1 METILRT
8 YFVLLVVLPLSV
20 FAQPS
25 FAQARRKP
33 NVIFILVDD
42 MGYADL
48 SSFGSKDIR
57 TPNIDRLAKEGIK
70 FTQAYSNGPVCT
82 PTRAAFITGRYQ
94 QRVGLEWA
102 INANEKDPGLPVE
115 ETSVARMLKNN
126 GYATALLGKWHLG
139 SKPEFLPT
147 RHGFDEFFGI
157 TGGNA
162 DMYSHRDLPG
172 ATVLYEGENPTE
184 VAGYLTE
191 HLARRSVDFIKR
203 QKNQP
208 FFLYLAFNA
217 VHWPFQRPNRPD
229 TVRTRET
236 WLDGTRAD
244 YIAMMQSVD
253 AAVGQVLNTLDQ
265 QGSAKDTLVIFTSDN
280 GGERLSDVRPYFN
293 TKGTLWEGGI
303 HVPGLARWPA
313 ALPKGKVSQQTAI
326 TMDWTATI
334 LAAAGVKP
342 ERQLDGINLLP
353 ILQGQQPEQERTL
366 CWRIDRA
373 GFRQQAIRSGKWKL
387 VTQPT
392 SVDLLLFDLDHDPGE
407 RRNLFYEQQDKA
419 KALRVKLAEWDKEM
433 NQSKP
438 RFSVK

>member
-1 METILRT
+1 MKNSLLSLFALLLLAS
-8 YFVLLVVLPLSV
+8 FVQ
-20 FAQPS
+20 AQP
-25 FAQARRKP
+25 ARKP

-57 TPNIDRLAKEGIK
+57 TPNIDRLAKEGVK
-70 FTQAYSNGPVCT
+70 LTQAYSNGPVCT

-102 INANEKDPGLPVE
+102 IGPGGKEPGLPVE
-115 ETSVARMLKNN
+115 ETSIARMLKNN
-126 GYATALLGKWHLG
+126 GYATALMGKWHLG
-139 SKPEFLPT
+139 YKPEFSPLA
-147 RHGFDEFFGI
+147 HGFDEFFGI
-157 TGGNA
+157 LSGNV
-162 DMYSHRDLPG
+162 DHYSHKENNGEHDLRDQDKE
-172 ATVLYEGENPTE
+172 TFVEGF
-184 VAGYLTE
+184 LTD
-191 HLARRSVDFIKR
+191 HLARRSVDFVRR
-203 QKNQP
+203 QKDKP

-229 TVRTRET
+229 MVRTRET
-236 WLDGTRAD
+236 WFEGTRAD
-244 YIAMMQSVD
+244 YIEMMQSVD
-253 AAVGQVLNTLDQ
+253 AAVGQVLDTLDQ
-265 QGSAKDTLVIFTSDN
+265 QGLAKDTLVIFNSDN
-280 GGERLSDVRPYFN
+280 GGERLSDNRPYFN

-313 ALPKGKVSQQTAI
+313 ALPKGKVSNQTAI

-353 ILQGQQPEQERTL
+353 ILQNKQPEQERTL

-392 SVDLLLFDLDHDPGE
+392 SVGLLLFDLESDPGE
-407 RRNLFYEQQDKA
+407 RHNLFYEQQNKVNELRA
-419 KALRVKLAEWDKEM
+419 KLQDWDKEM
-433 NQSKP
+433 NQIKT